1 MFALIPALV
10 AVFSKDLY
18 LFVRKEVWLLIKA
31 YADAR
36 KRTHYS
42 LTVLIFSVEAVAIFS
57 VHEPLIHL
65 LMSGGVTSWE
75 ALVIKI
81 GEESL

>member
-1 MFALIPALV
+1 MFAFFYGCTII
-10 AVFSKDLY
+10 FSRDLY
-18 LFVRKEVWLLIKA
+18 LFIQKEVWEVIQA
-31 YADAR
+31 YANAR

-42 LTVLIFSVEAVAIFS
+42 LTILIFSVEAALIFS